1 MKTIGVRELR
11 QRASEYLK
19 AVEAGGSFEIT
30 AHGRPVALLVQARTA
45 NRRDLL
51 MARGRLAPARGDL
64 LDLGAPVKPRAGAP
78 TATEELAA
86 TRADE
91 R

>member
-30 AHGRPVALLVQARTA
+30 AHGRPVALLVQARSA

-51 MARGRLAPARGDL
+51 MVRGRLAPARGDL
-64 LDLGAPVKPRAGAP
+64 LDLGAPIKPRAGVP
-78 TATEELAA
+78 TPTEALAAARATE
-86 TRADE
+86 R
-91 R
+91 

>member
-30 AHGRPVALLVQARTA
+30 AHGRPVALLVQARSA
-45 NRRDLL
+45 SRRDLL

-64 LDLGAPVKPRAGAP
+64 LDLGAPVKPRAGTP
-78 TATEELAA
+78 TPTEALAA
-86 TRADE
+86 TRAAE

>member
-1 MKTIGVRELR
+1 MKSIGVRELR

-45 NRRDLL
+45 SRRDLL

-64 LDLGAPVKPRAGAP
+64 LDLGAPVKPRAGVP
-78 TATEELAA
+78 TPTQELVAA
-86 TRADE
+86 RADE

>member
-30 AHGRPVALLVQARTA
+30 AHGRPVALLVQARSA
-45 NRRDLL
+45 SRRDLL
-51 MARGRLAPARGDL
+51 MVRGRLTPARGDL
-64 LDLGAPVKPRAGAP
+64 LDLGAPVKPRAGMP
-78 TATEELAA
+78 TPTEALAA
-86 TRADE
+86 ARAAE